1 MVLADKIS
9 DKSNGDVADDSYHLY
24 KVGIQCSSLA
34 VLLIRGI
41 LNLKHFRNL
50 YAENFRFR
58 AHTIA
63 VSSIFSS
70 NPAKKKTNTDLNFP
84 KKRRKMY
91 AS

>member
-50 YAENFRFR
+50 Y
-58 AHTIA
+58 IC
-63 VSSIFSS
+63 
-70 NPAKKKTNTDLNFP
+70 
-84 KKRRKMY
+84 
-91 AS
+91 